1 MTAIRRD
8 ILIRNYGTIVPQYA
22 NDAEKEFQYA
32 MANMHLS
39 LHDNIPCII
48 NIENNNFLF
57 IGKHMLHIILCIMYI
72 IKIIPTAF

>member
-32 MANMHLS
+32 MANMQLS
-39 LHDNIPCII
+39 LHDNMPCMI
-48 NIENNNFLF
+48 NIENNNFLY
-57 IGKHMLHIILCIMYI
+57 IGKIAILRFLCLLQIEIISS
-72 IKIIPTAF
+72 